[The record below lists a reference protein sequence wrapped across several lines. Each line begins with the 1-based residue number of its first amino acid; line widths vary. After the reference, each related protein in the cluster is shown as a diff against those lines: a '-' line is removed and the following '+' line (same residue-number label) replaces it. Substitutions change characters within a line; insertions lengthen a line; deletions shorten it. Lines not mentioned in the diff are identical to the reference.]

1 METTVPTAPRAPE
14 TAFAPRP
21 TPLPALLALMRCVL
35 RGDGDLLSLL
45 PKSAYS
51 VEIGPLGYSRRSTIV
66 VNRPDLARDVLA
78 DPGGILPKSD
88 LMVNALA
95 PLIGDS
101 IFVSSGSTWRRQRA
115 MIDPALTMMRIN
127 RAFPA
132 ITAAVSA
139 AEETLAAR
147 ARDGEAFSLDLAMSH
162 ATADVICR
170 TVFSTGLDTG
180 MAHEVFDAFVAF
192 ERSVAQVEIRRLI
205 FDRAWRPV
213 RQKESVLEACRLIRR
228 HLGTLLDTHLG
239 ADGTAF
245 DDIARAIAEAR
256 DADGACFTREEL
268 VDQLGVLFLAGHETS
283 ASALT
288 WAFYLLATRPAMV
301 ARLRAEVAA
310 VAGDGPIG
318 FEHVR
323 QLTFVRNVFR
333 ETLRLYPPITFLPRV
348 ANEATRI
355 GGRRIRKGALVIV
368 APWLLH
374 RHRRYWRDP
383 DMFDPDRFSPGRES
397 EITPGAYI
405 PFGVGPRVCAGAAFA
420 QVEAVLLIAQLFR
433 RFDFRVEAPETVRP
447 AARLTTRPA
456 QQVMCRVGAR
466 P

>member
-1 METTVPTAPRAPE
+1 
-14 TAFAPRP
+14 
-21 TPLPALLALMRCVL
+21 
-35 RGDGDLLSLL
+35 
-45 PKSAYS
+45 
-51 VEIGPLGYSRRSTIV
+51 
-66 VNRPDLARDVLA
+66 
-78 DPGGILPKSD
+78 
-88 LMVNALA
+88 
-95 PLIGDS
+95 
-101 IFVSSGSTWRRQRA
+101 
-115 MIDPALTMMRIN
+115 
-127 RAFPA
+127 
-132 ITAAVSA
+132 
-139 AEETLAAR
+139 
-147 ARDGEAFSLDLAMSH
+147 
-162 ATADVICR
+162 
-170 TVFSTGLDTG
+170 
-180 MAHEVFDAFVAF
+180 
-192 ERSVAQVEIRRLI
+192 
-205 FDRAWRPV
+205 
-213 RQKESVLEACRLIRR
+213 
-228 HLGTLLDTHLG
+228 
-239 ADGTAF
+239 
-245 DDIARAIAEAR
+245 
-256 DADGACFTREEL
+256 
-268 VDQLGVLFLAGHETS
+268 
-283 ASALT
+283 
-288 WAFYLLATRPAMV
+288 MV